1 MRVLRCSL
9 VSLAMT
15 AAGPAPALAT
25 PPQLALPI
33 ACEPAK
39 SCWIVNYLDHDRGEG
54 VRDYACGTAT
64 YNAGAT
70 NAHNGVDF
78 ALRDLPAM
86 ASGVAV
92 LAAAA
97 GTVIG
102 VRDGMDDVS
111 VRERGASA
119 VERRECGN
127 GVRIDHGDGWA
138 TQYCH
143 MKKGSIAVKAGDR
156 VTTGARLGEVGLSG
170 LSEYPH
176 LHFQVEKDGEPIDP
190 FVGTGRATG
199 CGLGEAPLWRSE
211 VLGRLPYRPT
221 AIFNVG
227 FAPGQADP
235 EDARRGA
242 YAATLPAT
250 APAMVLWA
258 DAFNVRRGDRFVF
271 TIQDPRG
278 RTIFTH
284 IADIEMDQARR
295 FAFAGRKRSAE
306 EWARGTYRGEVRIVR
321 GGTGDGGETVSQMP
335 VSLEVR

>member
-1 MRVLRCSL
+1 MRVLQGFL

-15 AAGPAPALAT
+15 AAGTAPALAT

-54 VRDYACGTAT
+54 VRDYACGIAT
-64 YNAGAT
+64 YNAGAA

-127 GVRIDHGDGWA
+127 GVRVDHGDGWA

-190 FVGTGRATG
+190 FVGTVRTTG

-211 VLGRLPYRPT
+211 VLARLPYKPT

-227 FAPGQADP
+227 FAPGQAEP

-242 YAATLPAT
+242 YGATLPAT

-271 TIQDPRG
+271 TIHDPRG

-284 IADIEMDQARR
+284 TADIERDQARR
-295 FAFAGRKRSAE
+295 FAFAGRKRTAE

-321 GGTGDGGETVSQMP
+321 GGPGDGGETVSQMP
-335 VSLEVR
+335 VLLEVR